1 MSVNDPLS
9 VELGNEQGELSKVR
23 VKLVVPKDPSAF
35 TVKCVIKANVLT
47 DDEFDRAAD
56 HVPLILAFELEFDP
70 QPEKISV
77 MPNNTAATSLLMSY
91 SFFSRTPKR
100 HVKRMPLTPT
110 KGCQDTDGPLS
121 RKEPERGAKVA
132 PEL

>member
-23 VKLVVPKDPSAF
+23 VKLVVPKDPSEF
-35 TVKCVIKANVLT
+35 TVKCVIKAKVLT

-70 QPEKISV
+70 HPDKISV
-77 MPNNTAATSLLMSY
+77 MPNNAAVTSLVMSY
-91 SFFSRTPKR
+91 SSFSQAPKR
-100 HVKRMPLTPT
+100 HVKRMPLTP
-110 KGCQDTDGPLS
+110 
-121 RKEPERGAKVA
+121 AKDA
-132 PEL
+132 RIQLASLHN

>member
-1 MSVNDPLS
+1 MSVNAPLS

-23 VKLVVPKDPSAF
+23 VKLVVPNDPSAF

-77 MPNNTAATSLLMSY
+77 MPNNTPVTSFLMNNS
-91 SFFSRTPKR
+91 SFF
-100 HVKRMPLTPT
+100 
-110 KGCQDTDGPLS
+110 QD
-121 RKEPERGAKVA
+121 PEAA
-132 PEL
+132 C